1 MPLTRQPA
9 PYVTCG
15 APTHGRAPPFCRSHT
30 PLGVKVDWPSLSTQ
44 HSSNPR
50 PGSASGQPRSCR
62 HVDHQQ
68 AEHPGREEL
77 HARRRPGHR
86 LPQAADAHRREQWL
100 GQDGAPPAPRA
111 RAAPRRPHPPR
122 ARATRQTIIECIK
135 MALTGELPPDA
146 NRGKNFIHDPKVQ
159 ANSETKAAIKLQ
171 FQTVNG
177 KVRAAPAR
185 RAPARR
191 PAPPRS
197 AARGAGAEVH
207 GRAPVHAAVQDAQGE
222 RGAELQHEQQQPHR
236 GQRARRGAAPLPP
249 HPPRPVAPAAAAW
262 RERPRLLRRKS
273 SSASGASTSTR
284 RCRSTWGSRKP
295 SWTT

>member
-1 MPLTRQPA
+1 MKLRFDHPSALCTATTRP
-9 PYVTCG
+9 
-15 APTHGRAPPFCRSHT
+15 
-30 PLGVKVDWPSLSTQ
+30 D
-44 HSSNPR
+44 
-50 PGSASGQPRSCR
+50 SASGRSCR

-68 AEHPGREEL
+68 AQHPGRAQL
-77 HARRRPGHR
+77 HAGRRASHR
-86 LPQAADAHRREQWL
+86 VPQAADAHRREQWL

-177 KVRAAPAR
+177 KVRAP
-185 RAPARR
+185 R
-191 PAPPRS
+191 PAPCARSPPRPLS
-197 AARGAGAEVH
+197 GARRGAGAEVH

-236 GQRARRGAAPLPP
+236 GQRARRGAGPLPP
-249 HPPRPVAPAAAAW
+249 HPPRPVAPAAVAAG
-262 RERPRLLRRKS
+262 EHPRLLRRKS